1 MMKKII
7 LALVMACGIVSIA
20 RAQVNPQWNT
30 ELDSVI
36 IHYTGKVNTD
46 SIESYIQALENMGT
60 RFCLAS
66 NRRQVSEWIRDKF
79 ISFGYENVVLDSF
92 QFNVQYPS
100 FSGNWYYTWQYNVVC
115 TYPGYQRPN
124 DVYILGAHHDAIVP
138 SSSNPFVIAPGAD
151 DNASGTAAALEV
163 ARIMKQYGYQPEG
176 TIKFIT
182 FAAEELGLHGSWHY
196 ANNAAATNMNIK
208 MMINNDMIGY
218 CTVPQS
224 QWTLRIQKY
233 PNSLWVTNL
242 ASYIAQN
249 FTVLNVTES
258 TQFIQNSDSWPFFY
272 NGFYAIFLQ
281 ENQFTPYYH
290 TVHDLL
296 ATLNME
302 YTAEMIKVSLGML
315 IHENGAGLNTGGL
328 SQMPANALA
337 TLHQNFPNPFSAQTT
352 IRYTMHEAGW
362 LSLKVLDASN
372 RLISVLHDGWQEVG
386 PHRVTFNALTLPP
399 GIYICL
405 LQTASETA
413 TIKLMVQK

>member
-1 MMKKII
+1 MKTII
-7 LALVMACGIVSIA
+7 LGLVLAFGITLNAL
-20 RAQVNPQWNT
+20 AQVNPPWNT

-36 IHYTGKVNTD
+36 VHYTGKVNAD

-60 RFCLAS
+60 RFCLAN

-92 QFNVQYPS
+92 QLNVQYPS
-100 FSGNWYYTWQYNVVC
+100 WSGNWYYTWQYNVVC

-124 DVYILGAHHDAIVP
+124 DVYILGGHHDAIVP
-138 SSSNPFVIAPGAD
+138 SSSNPFVNAPGAD

-163 ARIMKQYGYQPEG
+163 ARIMKQYDYQPEA

-182 FAAEELGLHGSWHY
+182 FAAEELGLHGSWNY
-196 ANNAAATNMNIK
+196 ANKAAAENMNIK
-208 MMINNDMIGY
+208 MMINNDMISY

-242 ASYIAQN
+242 ATYIAQN

-258 TQFIQNSDSWPFFY
+258 TQYIQNSDSWPFYY

-290 TVHDLL
+290 TVNDLL
-296 ATLNME
+296 STLNME

-315 IHENGAGLNTGGL
+315 IYENGAGLNTGVRE
-328 SQMPANALA
+328 MPAKTLA
-337 TLHQNFPNPFSAQTT
+337 TLHQNFPNPFSTHTT
-352 IRYTMHEAGW
+352 VKYTMHEAGW

-372 RLISVLHDGWQEVG
+372 RVVSVLHDGWQDAG
-386 PHRVTFNALTLPP
+386 PQWVTFNALTLPA
-399 GIYICL
+399 GLYFCRM
-405 LQTASETA
+405 QTANETY